1 MEPTPKEQDMTAPTI
16 QIPGYVAGKWTI
28 DAVHSHVGFAVRHAM
43 VSKVRGQFTKF
54 EGEIVTG
61 DDVLQSGVNVTV
73 DLTSIDTSNEM
84 RDNHIRSADFF
95 DVEHHP
101 NMTFASTGIRYEK
114 EELLID
120 GNLTVRGIT
129 KPVTLTAEINGI
141 GAGMQG
147 GTVAGISATG
157 SINRHDFNVSYNGPI
172 PGGGV
177 VISEKVDFLLE
188 VEATLND

>member
-1 MEPTPKEQDMTAPTI
+1 MTTPTI

-28 DAVHSHVGFAVRHAM
+28 DTVHSHVGFVVRHAM
-43 VSKVRGQFTKF
+43 VSKVRGHFTKF
-54 EGEIVTG
+54 EGEIVTA
-61 DDVLQSGVNVTV
+61 DDVLQSSVNVTV

-95 DVEHHP
+95 DVENHP
-101 NMTFASTGIRYEK
+101 NMTFTSTGIRYEDD
-114 EELLID
+114 ELLID

-129 KPVTLTAEINGI
+129 KPLTLTAEINGI
-141 GAGMQG
+141 GPGLQG
-147 GTVAGISATG
+147 GTVAGISATA

-177 VISEKVDFLLE
+177 AISDKVDIVLD
-188 VEATLND
+188 VEANLED

>member
-1 MEPTPKEQDMTAPTI
+1 MSAPTI

-28 DAVHSHVGFAVRHAM
+28 DAIHSHVGFAVRHAM

-54 EGEIVTG
+54 EGEIVTA
-61 DDVLQSGVNVTV
+61 DDLFQSSVNVTV
-73 DLTSIDTSNEM
+73 DLTSIDTANEM

-95 DVEHHP
+95 DVENHP
-101 NMTFASTGIRYEK
+101 NMTFSSTGIRYENGD
-114 EELLID
+114 LLVD

-129 KPVTLTAEINGI
+129 KPLTLTAEINGI

-147 GTVAGISATG
+147 GTVAGVSATG
-157 SINRHDFNVSYNGPI
+157 SINRHDFDVSYNGPI

-177 VISEKVDFLLE
+177 VIGDKVDIVLE
-188 VEATLND
+188 IEATLQD

>member
-1 MEPTPKEQDMTAPTI
+1 MTTSTI

-28 DAVHSHVGFAVRHAM
+28 DAVHSHIGFVVRHAM

-61 DDVLQSGVNVTV
+61 EDVFQSSVNVTV
-73 DLTSIDTSNEM
+73 DLNTIDTSNEM

-101 NMTFASTGIRYEK
+101 TMTFTSTGIRYEDG
-114 EELLID
+114 ELLID

-129 KPVTLTAEINGI
+129 KPLTLNAEINGI
-141 GAGMQG
+141 GPGMQG

-157 SINRHDFNVSYNGPI
+157 TINRHDFNVSYNGPI

-177 VISEKVDFLLE
+177 VISDKVDIVID
-188 VEATLND
+188 VEAKLED